1 MEQLGQL
8 LLENLVINSQPIK
21 INCDIMPAIDV
32 YLMYCALKAHF
43 KGDYD
48 YHKFSGRT
56 KIKRESFYKRKDR
69 FFFVRAAVK
78 YKDTEILNFFV
89 ANFIQDRSGYIA
101 NFNDN
106 NYETWLQ
113 KRGMFYEIF
122 SQEMQPFVKNFE
134 PLFECK
140 DNQHPLLLKEYL
152 GKRISLETMVVL
164 DGLVQYSKK
173 WDKELEWDDLVW
185 PDVKKLMNNYKGFL
199 TFDTN
204 KYSMK
209 LLKLIEESS

>member
-1 MEQLGQL
+1 
-8 LLENLVINSQPIK
+8 
-21 INCDIMPAIDV
+21 MPAIDV

-122 SQEMQPFVKNFE
+122 SQEMQPFVKIFD
-134 PLFECK
+134 PQFECK

-199 TFDTN
+199 TIDTN
-204 KYSMK
+204 KYRMK